1 MRRFLWVVLPLLL
14 ALLVALSGP
23 LGAQTRPEPRAPL
36 LRSWPRVVAD
46 LRGATSGVPSDVAFY
61 PPLPGE
67 VLVPSRG
74 FGLDAGGHV
83 YGGKV
88 GPARLGFGA
97 NVILVRATQVDIT
110 TVERLIAPQ
119 VSFNFGTP
127 DGWSYIS
134 GGLGAGAITGRVTAE
149 GVKTEQPSGTV
160 AAINVGGGA
169 RWFMTGRVAF
179 TFDLRLHRLGAGARD
194 GQTTPAAML
203 GAASAGFS
211 FR

>member
-1 MRRFLWVVLPLLL
+1 MRRHLWVLLPLLL
-14 ALLVALSGP
+14 AAAEP
-23 LGAQTRPEPRAPL
+23 LGAQAPPEPRTPL

-74 FGLDAGGHV
+74 FGIDAGGHV
-83 YGGKV
+83 YGGRL
-88 GPARLGFGA
+88 GPARFGFGA
-97 NVILVRATQVDIT
+97 NVIVVRATQVNIT
-110 TVERLIAPQ
+110 TVGRVIAPQ
-119 VSFNFGTP
+119 VSFNFGGP

-134 GGLGAGAITGRVTAE
+134 GGLGVGTITSRVKGEGGDAE
-149 GVKTEQPSGTV
+149 RRSGTV
-160 AAINVGGGA
+160 PAVNVGAGA
-169 RWFMTGRVAF
+169 RWFMTRRVAF
-179 TFDLRLHRLGAGARD
+179 TFDLRLHRLGSGERD
-194 GQTTPAAML
+194 GAATPSATL